1 MLTYL
6 VDVVKFLCCVES
18 SKLGGESDVNQSW
31 VYSVVLVAVVHIV
44 VEILVECLGFHLT
57 IIIGNG
63 YDFVLGEL
71 YSTSLVYVDMTAA
84 NTNHT
89 LVLIQHRVDGG
100 GIGLGTASQKENL
113 GIRQSAGYADAL
125 FGTFAKLIKTIRG
138 WFGIVVFNQ
147 VLQNFWMSPVVVVT
161 FK

>member
-1 MLTYL
+1 M
-6 VDVVKFLCCVES
+6 
-18 SKLGGESDVNQSW
+18 
-31 VYSVVLVAVVHIV
+31 
-44 VEILVECLGFHLT
+44 
-57 IIIGNG
+57 
-63 YDFVLGEL
+63 LGEL